1 MNKVKLLL
9 AAALAL
15 TCAGCSAEPGQ
26 SENTAPELHN
36 YNNLSLDA
44 GFDTVF
50 TYQEATETKD
60 IFDAHF
66 QQAVSLFTY
75 YNNLFDIYNSYE
87 GMNNM
92 YTINENAGVQTVKV
106 DPDLIEMLIE
116 ARDYYERS
124 GGKFDITI
132 GSLLKVW
139 HEYRDAGIE
148 INLTGEQAPL
158 PELPELEEASSRKGW
173 EYVEINEE
181 ENTVFITNPDV
192 SLDVGGIAKGFAT
205 EKIAQKLNELGITN
219 GAVNAGGNTR
229 TLGQKYNG
237 QEWRIGIQNPDAEGS
252 LIIVKQNGACSFV
265 TSGDY
270 ERYFVGTD
278 GVKYH
283 HIIDPDTMYPAS
295 YFRSVSII
303 TPDSAAADALST
315 TLFTM
320 SYEDGMK
327 LVEDYRNTYNVSL
340 EVIWIMSPDKAPD
353 TEHCRKAGNLM
364 VAYTPGLEDSLIWNN

>member
-1 MNKVKLLL
+1 MASVLMLG
-9 AAALAL
+9 A
-15 TCAGCSAEPGQ
+15 AGCSGDAGGQ
-26 SENTAPELHN
+26 EQPVPELHN

-50 TYQEATETKD
+50 TYQEATETKE

-87 GMNNM
+87 GMNNL
-92 YTINENAGVQTVKV
+92 YTINENAGTAPVKV
-106 DPDLIEMLIE
+106 DPDLIEMLVL
-116 ARDYYERS
+116 ARDYYELS
-124 GGKFDITI
+124 GGKFDVTI

-148 INLTGEQAPL
+148 TNLAGELAAL
-158 PELPELEEASSRKGW
+158 PELSELQEASEHKGW

-181 ENTVFITNPDV
+181 ENTVFITDPDV

-205 EKIAQKLNELGITN
+205 EKIARKLNELGIRN

-315 TLFTM
+315 TLFTL
-320 SYEDGMK
+320 SFEDGMK
-327 LVEDYRNTYNVSL
+327 LVEDYRKTYGTSL
-340 EVIWIMSPDKAPD
+340 EVIWIMSPENAPD
-353 TEHCRKAGNLM
+353 TQYCRKAGSYM
-364 VAYTPGLEDSLIWNN
+364 VAYTSGLEDSLIWNN

>member
-1 MNKVKLLL
+1 MASVLMLG
-9 AAALAL
+9 A
-15 TCAGCSAEPGQ
+15 AGCSGDAGRQEQPV
-26 SENTAPELHN
+26 PELHN

-50 TYQEATETKD
+50 TYQEATETKE

-75 YNNLFDIYNSYE
+75 YNNLFDIYNNYE
-87 GMNNM
+87 GMNNL
-92 YTINENAGVQTVKV
+92 YTINENAGTAPVKV
-106 DPDLIEMLIE
+106 DPDLIEMLVQ
-116 ARDYYERS
+116 ARDYYELS

-148 INLTGEQAPL
+148 TNLAGELAAL
-158 PELPELEEASSRKGW
+158 PELSELQEASEHKGW

-181 ENTVFITNPDV
+181 ENTVFITEPDI

-205 EKIAQKLNELGITN
+205 EKIARKLNELGIRN

-315 TLFTM
+315 TLFTL
-320 SYEDGMK
+320 SFEDGMK
-327 LVEDYRNTYNVSL
+327 LVEDYRKTYGTSL
-340 EVIWIMSPDKAPD
+340 EVIWIMSPENAPD
-353 TEHCRKAGNLM
+353 TQYCRKAGSYM
-364 VAYTPGLEDSLIWNN
+364 VAYTSGLEDSLIWNN